1 MFLLYP
7 EGVRGRSGTPGAASM
22 DEVERVLLRREAIA
36 KRVQELGAEISEHL
50 QGDQPLLAVS
60 ILRGAVIF
68 AADLVREINGMVEMD
83 FMAVSS
89 YGDSSV
95 SSGAVRVLKDLD
107 ESIEGRDV
115 LIVEDIID
123 TGRTLNFLLQNLRAR
138 KPRSMQICT
147 LLDKVDRR
155 EVDVPVDYVGF
166 RIPDA
171 FIVGYGLDYAG
182 RYRNHP
188 ELLILRTEAVAP

>member
-1 MFLLYP
+1 MSRP
-7 EGVRGRSGTPGAASM
+7 GSAPGAADM

-36 KRVQELGAEISEHL
+36 KRVQELGAEISEGL
-50 QGDQPLLAVS
+50 SGDQPLLAVS

-68 AADLVREINGMVEMD
+68 AADLVREIKGMVEMD

-89 YGDSSV
+89 YGSGSV

-138 KPRSMQICT
+138 KPRSIQICT

-155 EVDVPVDYVGF
+155 EVEVPVDYVGF
-166 RIPDA
+166 RIPDT

-188 ELLILRTEAVAP
+188 ELLVLRAEAVTP

>member
-1 MFLLYP
+1 
-7 EGVRGRSGTPGAASM
+7 M
-22 DEVERVLLRREAIA
+22 DEVERVLLHREAIA
-36 KRVQELGAEISEHL
+36 RRVEELGAEISETL
-50 QGDQPLLAVS
+50 AGDKPLLAVS

-68 AADLVREINGMVEMD
+68 AADLVREIKGMVEMD

-89 YGDSSV
+89 YGNASV
-95 SSGAVRVLKDLD
+95 SSGEVRVLKDLD

-123 TGRTLNFLLQNLRAR
+123 TGRTLNFLLQNLLSR
-138 KPRSMQICT
+138 KPRSLRICA
-147 LLDKVDRR
+147 LLDKADRR
-155 EVDVPVDYVGF
+155 EVEVAVDYVGF

-188 ELLILRTEAVAP
+188 DLLVLRAEAVAP

>member
-1 MFLLYP
+1 
-7 EGVRGRSGTPGAASM
+7 M
-22 DEVERVLLRREAIA
+22 DEVERILLRREAIA
-36 KRVQELGAEISEHL
+36 KRVQELGADISEGL
-50 QGDQPLLAVS
+50 TGDQPLLAVS
-60 ILRGAVIF
+60 VLRGAVIF
-68 AADLVREINGMVEMD
+68 AADLVREIQGMVEMD

-89 YGDSSV
+89 YGASAV
-95 SSGAVRVLKDLD
+95 SSGHVQVLKDLD

-123 TGRTLNFLLQNLRAR
+123 TGRTLDFLLRHLKAR
-138 KPRSMQICT
+138 NPRSVKICA

-155 EVDVPVDYVGF
+155 EIDVPVDYVGF

-188 ELLILRTEAVAP
+188 ELLVLRQEAVAP